1 MEDEIREGTIALIK
15 EAHKLGKPTSV
26 WYSELA
32 DRILFFLHS
41 QGYRKVEP
49 EKDFRLSRNGSSP
62 LDRDA
67 GWR

>member
-32 DRILFFLHS
+32 DQILSYLHEK
-41 QGYRKVEP
+41 GYRKVEP
-49 EKDFRLSRNGSSP
+49 GKLPEGRFYRYS
-62 LDRDA
+62 
-67 GWR
+67 